1 LEYST
6 KRFIFHGL
14 LLFTV
19 EVREREEKGRENRGR
34 QRERERE
41 RPANQKQT
49 NLVVSRA
56 NRGDKEA
63 RAGGQGLQALQLPP

>member
-1 LEYST
+1 VQCLEYST

-34 QRERERE
+34 QRERKRE
-41 RPANQKQT
+41 TSKPKANQPCCVK
-49 NLVVSRA
+49 
-56 NRGDKEA
+56 G
-63 RAGGQGLQALQLPP
+63 